1 MTRTASQC
9 DKVASRRDAPVSQR
23 DKASSQRDTE
33 QFALRRIESR
43 RVQQKKSR
51 DPLTFRRDEPN
62 VPATNPSL
70 ERAAGLAANGGTRVL
85 NKDSEVRTECG
96 S

>member
-1 MTRTASQC
+1 MRTASQC
-9 DKVASRRDAPVSQR
+9 DKAASRRDAPVSQR

-51 DPLTFRRDEPN
+51 DSLTFRCGEPN
-62 VPATNPSL
+62 MPGTNPSL
-70 ERAAGLAANGGTRVL
+70 ERAEGLAANGGTRIL
-85 NKDSEVRTECG
+85 DKDSEVRTGCG